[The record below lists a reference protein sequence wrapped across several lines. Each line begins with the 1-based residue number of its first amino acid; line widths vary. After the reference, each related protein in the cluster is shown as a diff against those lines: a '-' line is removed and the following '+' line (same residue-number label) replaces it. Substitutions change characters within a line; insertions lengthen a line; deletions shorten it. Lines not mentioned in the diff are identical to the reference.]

1 MQVLR
6 VRYGR
11 LGVSLAL
18 MALAAC
24 GGGGGDSGQ
33 GTPAIYEVTIS
44 VTGAGAVTAP
54 TGISCRSTCTSSIS
68 QGTVLALSA
77 SADAGQRFV
86 EWGGACS
93 GTLSSCTVTVG
104 ARLSVTAR
112 FEPLPPTA
120 GWRDPFRVQ
129 GGGAAEPVV
138 AIDGSS
144 RSVVAWRRLEG
155 VVGPNQLLSMRGSTA
170 GAFGAPERLDTG
182 GGDVTR
188 VRLAVDRSSGRG
200 AIAWTQ
206 TTGSVDLYARVLD
219 PSTGWGPAILIENQP
234 GVVGRISIGVDTSGN
249 AVAVWSQIGPSTR
262 FSIYASRYASVGG
275 WTAPALLESNEV
287 VGTSDADPVVA
298 VTPAGDAIAVWK
310 RSTGTSGALWSSRYT
325 AATGW
330 SAASLVVTDAGTAQ
344 TIGAHDLMADA
355 RGDAVLV
362 WGQADVI
369 GGVIE
374 NGIWFKRF
382 TSGVWQTSGTRVAR
396 PISLSQGVISTPFL
410 RMNAAGAALVAWVEF
425 DTSLS
430 VASAPAGAGFGSVS
444 VVRPAGMRTWADP
457 PAIGID
463 SSSGGWAIW
472 SDPDT
477 QSIGAAQRVAGSAW
491 SQSAPL
497 ESFSEPSLAP
507 ALAVNESGNAVLA
520 WSQLFPGSGTEIVV
534 RQYVSGR

>member
-1 MQVLR
+1 
-6 VRYGR
+6 
-11 LGVSLAL
+11 
-18 MALAAC
+18 MALTAC
-24 GGGGGDSGQ
+24 GGGGDSGQ
-33 GTPAIYEVTIS
+33 GTPVIYEVTVS
-44 VTGAGAVTAP
+44 VTGPGAVTAP
-54 TGISCRSTCTSSIS
+54 TGINCRSSCTSSVN
-68 QGTVLALSA
+68 QGTVLSLSA
-77 SADAGQRFV
+77 NADAGQRFV
-86 EWGGACS
+86 EWGGGCS
-93 GTLSSCTVTVG
+93 GAASSCTVTVG
-104 ARLSVTAR
+104 ARLTITAR
-112 FEPLPPTA
+112 FEPVPPAA

-138 AIDGSS
+138 AIDSSS

-155 VVGPNQLLSMRGSTA
+155 VAGPNQLLAMRGPAA
-170 GAFGAPERLDTG
+170 GAFGAPERLDTA

-200 AIAWTQ
+200 VIAWTQ
-206 TTGSVDLYARVLD
+206 TSSVVDLYARVLD
-219 PSTGWGPAILIENQP
+219 PAAGWGPAILLENLP
-234 GVVGRISIGVDTSGN
+234 GVVGRISVGVDTGGN
-249 AVAVWSQIGPSTR
+249 AVAVWSQIGPSVR
-262 FSIYASRYASVGG
+262 FSIYASRYTSAGG
-275 WTAPALLESNEV
+275 WTTPVLLESNEV
-287 VGTSDADPVVA
+287 VGTSDADPVLA

-325 AATGW
+325 SATGW
-330 SAASLVVTDAGTAQ
+330 SAASLVVSDAGTAQ

-355 RGDAVLV
+355 RGDAMLV

-396 PISLSQGVISTPFL
+396 PFGPSQGAISTPFL
-410 RMNAAGAALVAWVEF
+410 RMNAAGAALLAWVEF
-425 DTSLS
+425 DTSLR
-430 VASAPAGAGFGSVS
+430 VWSAPAGADFGNGA

-463 SSSGGWAIW
+463 STSGGWAIW

-477 QSIGAAQRVAGSAW
+477 QSIGAAQLVAGSAW
-491 SQSAPL
+491 SPSPAL
-497 ESFSEPSLAP
+497 ESFGEPSLAP

-534 RQYVSGR
+534 RQYLSGR

>member
-1 MQVLR
+1 
-6 VRYGR
+6 
-11 LGVSLAL
+11 

-24 GGGGGDSGQ
+24 GGGGESGQ
-33 GTPAIYEVTIS
+33 GAPVIHEVTIS

-54 TGISCRSTCTSSIS
+54 TGVNCRSTCTSSVN
-68 QGTVLALSA
+68 QGTVLSVSA
-77 SADAGQRFV
+77 NADAGQRFV
-86 EWGGACS
+86 EWGGGCS
-93 GTLSSCTVTVG
+93 GTASSCTVTVG
-104 ARLSVTAR
+104 ARLTITAR
-112 FEPLPPTA
+112 FEPVPPAA

-155 VVGPNQLLSMRGSTA
+155 VAGPNQLLAMRGAAA
-170 GAFGAPERLDTG
+170 GAFGAPERLDTA

-200 AIAWTQ
+200 VIAWTQ
-206 TTGSVDLYARVLD
+206 TSSVVDLYARVLD
-219 PSTGWGPAILIENQP
+219 PAAGWGPAILLENLP
-234 GVVGRISIGVDTSGN
+234 GVVGRISVGVDTGGN
-249 AVAVWSQIGPSTR
+249 AMAVWSQIGPSVR
-262 FSIYASRYASVGG
+262 FSIYASRYTTAGG
-275 WTAPALLESNEV
+275 WTTPVLLESNEV

-298 VTPAGDAIAVWK
+298 VTPAGDAVAVWK
-310 RSTGTSGALWSSRYT
+310 RSTGTAGELWSNRYSP
-325 AATGW
+325 ATGW
-330 SAASLVVTDAGTAQ
+330 GTASLLVADAGAAQ
-344 TIGAHDLMADA
+344 TLGAHDLMADA

-362 WGQADVI
+362 WGQGDVVS
-369 GGVIE
+369 GAIE

-382 TSGVWQTSGTRVAR
+382 VSGVWQSSSTRVAR

-430 VASAPAGAGFGSVS
+430 VASAPAGAGFGGVS

-463 SSSGGWAIW
+463 STSGGWAIW

-477 QSIGAAQRVAGSAW
+477 QSIGAAQLVTGSAW
-491 SQSAPL
+491 SPSPAL
-497 ESFSEPSLAP
+497 ESFAEPSLAP